1 MNVLLKIVARFL
13 NFGNKITIKL
23 NEQGGYTMKN
33 SILFSMISLMS
44 FSIASAQRHQHSSSA
59 QVKVQVNLQSSN
71 HSHHSNGNQLSSCNH
86 SANCNQQKPVISHSS
101 CSKHGRNRVAACGIC
116 NPPPRVCNHGN
127 SCLPN
132 RCNHIQQPPRSHKAC
147 KPAAIRNCPAI
158 SCNFQGGH
166 KDCGSVI
173 MDNDRFYSSLNVLKC
188 ASFDSDRL
196 ILAKNI
202 ANSNSLSSWQIREML
217 LVFSFESSR
226 VEFAKYAYSS
236 CADPE
241 NYVQI
246 QDAFQYS
253 SSISEVF

>member
-1 MNVLLKIVARFL
+1 
-13 NFGNKITIKL
+13 
-23 NEQGGYTMKN
+23 MKN

-44 FSIASAQRHQHSSSA
+44 FSIASAQRHQHSSASN
-59 QVKVQVNLQSSN
+59 VKVQVNIQAGN
-71 HSHHSNGNQLSSCNH
+71 HSHHSGGHQSSSCNH
-86 SANCNQQKPVISHSS
+86 SSNCGHQKHVGANPS

-116 NPPPRVCNHGN
+116 NPQSRVCNHGN
-127 SCLPN
+127 SCSPN
-132 RCNHIQQPPRSHKAC
+132 QCNHLNQHPRSPRAC

-166 KDCGSVI
+166 RDCGPVA
-173 MDNDRFYSSLNVLKC
+173 MDYDHFYGSLNILKS

-202 ANSNSLSSWQIREML
+202 ANSNALSSWQIREML
-217 LVFSFESSR
+217 LVFGFESSR

-236 CADPE
+236 CVDPE
-241 NYVQI
+241 NYYMI
-246 QDAFQYS
+246 QDAFQFS